1 MGLIAAD
8 WMEEGMVT
16 SYRRP
21 NGKHH
26 RFSDLEYESFS
37 F

>member
-21 NGKHH
+21 NGIHH
-26 RFSDLEYESFS
+26 RLEYESFS